1 MKKVLGL
8 AISFCMLFGT
18 VFAKGVYDG
27 DIQLHLGLGL
37 DSAKAVAEVPYDLEK
52 SVKCNLESGSTTVD
66 FELSTWHLFDVND
79 LIGVGFN
86 LGFSGGFG
94 KTSKMGTTVEL
105 NGKTTPVDQL
115 FPVELKP
122 SFAGHFNGLI
132 GPAVGFTLNDV
143 IKFDLAVGF
152 AYGLDLYSYEYENYD
167 PYSRNT
173 DTKSDE
179 FMIFGAG
186 FGFDVQAKFF
196 PKSVVSPVLGY
207 RLSSIFSSEV
217 ISSNVMIEF
226 LSGYWNSVN
235 FIANEIYLGVS
246 FNW

>member
-27 DIQLHLGLGL
+27 DIQLHLCLGL
-37 DSAKAVAEVPYDLEK
+37 DSAKAVADFGLGKYTLEA
-52 SVKCNLESGSTTVD
+52 GSTTVD

-86 LGFSGGFG
+86 LGFSGGIG
-94 KTSKMGTTVEL
+94 KTSKLEQKSEVLGESESSKMPSDWL
-105 NGKTTPVDQL
+105 
-115 FPVELKP
+115 

-143 IKFDLAVGF
+143 IKFDLAVGL
-152 AYGLDLYSYEYENYD
+152 AYGFDLYSYAYVYETE
-167 PYSRNT
+167 YSRGARG
-173 DTKSDE
+173 DAC
-179 FMIFGAG
+179 MIFGAG
-186 FGFDVQAKFF
+186 FGCDVQAKFF

-217 ISSNVMIEF
+217 ISSDLDF
-226 LSGYWNSVN
+226 LSAYWDSVN
-235 FIANEIYLGVS
+235 YIANEIYLGVS

>member
-37 DSAKAVAEVPYDLEK
+37 DSAKAVADFGLGKYTLEA
-52 SVKCNLESGSTTVD
+52 GSTTVD

-86 LGFSGGFG
+86 LGFSGGIG
-94 KTSKMGTTVEL
+94 KTSKMTVSSVPMPSDWL
-105 NGKTTPVDQL
+105 
-115 FPVELKP
+115 

-143 IKFDLAVGF
+143 IKFDLAVGL
-152 AYGLDLYSYEYENYD
+152 AYGFDLYSYEYEIVTANYRSTTAD
-167 PYSRNT
+167 A
-173 DTKSDE
+173 

-186 FGFDVQAKFF
+186 FGCDVQAKFF

-217 ISSNVMIEF
+217 ISSNRTIDL
-226 LSGYWNSVN
+226 LSVYGFWNSVN

>member
-37 DSAKAVAEVPYDLEK
+37 DSAKAVAEE
-52 SVKCNLESGSTTVD
+52 SFRGRTVKNTIKSGSTTVD

-86 LGFSGGFG
+86 LGFSGGIG
-94 KTSKMGTTVEL
+94 KTSKVEQKIEYMGDSVS
-105 NGKTTPVDQL
+105 GKIPSDQL
-115 FPVELKP
+115 
-122 SFAGHFNGLI
+122 SIAGHFNGLI

-143 IKFDLAVGF
+143 IKFDLAVGL
-152 AYGLDLYSYEYENYD
+152 AYGFDLYSYEYVEEYGD
-167 PYSRNT
+167 AV
-173 DTKSDE
+173 E
-179 FMIFGAG
+179 ALMIFGAG
-186 FGFDVQAKFF
+186 FGCDVQAKFF

-217 ISSNVMIEF
+217 IMSDGNSS
-226 LSGYWNSVN
+226 SGYWDLVN

>member
-37 DSAKAVAEVPYDLEK
+37 DSAKAVAEEPYSGK
-52 SVKCNLESGSTTVD
+52 SAKMTLESGSTTVD

-86 LGFSGGFG
+86 LGFSGGIG
-94 KTSKMGTTVEL
+94 KTSKMTVSSVPMPSDWL
-105 NGKTTPVDQL
+105 
-115 FPVELKP
+115 

-143 IKFDLAVGF
+143 IKFDLAVGL
-152 AYGLDLYSYEYENYD
+152 AYGFDLYSYEYEIVTANYRSTTAD
-167 PYSRNT
+167 A
-173 DTKSDE
+173 

-186 FGFDVQAKFF
+186 FGCDVQAKFF

-217 ISSNVMIEF
+217 ISSDLDSF
-226 LSGYWNSVN
+226 SGYWDSVN
-235 FIANEIYLGVS
+235 YIANEIYLGVS

>member
-37 DSAKAVAEVPYDLEK
+37 DSAKAVAEEPYSGK
-52 SVKCNLESGSTTVD
+52 SAKMTLESGSTTVD

-86 LGFSGGFG
+86 LGFSGGIG
-94 KTSKMGTTVEL
+94 KTSKMTVSSVPMPSDWL
-105 NGKTTPVDQL
+105 
-115 FPVELKP
+115 

-143 IKFDLAVGF
+143 IKFDLAVGL
-152 AYGLDLYSYEYENYD
+152 AYGFDLYSYEYEIVTANYRSTTAD
-167 PYSRNT
+167 A
-173 DTKSDE
+173 

-186 FGFDVQAKFF
+186 FGCDVQAKFF

-217 ISSNVMIEF
+217 ISSNKTIDL
-226 LSGYWNSVN
+226 LSVYGFWNSVN

>member
-27 DIQLHLGLGL
+27 DIQLHLCLGL
-37 DSAKAVAEVPYDLEK
+37 DSAKAVADFGLGKYTLEA
-52 SVKCNLESGSTTVD
+52 GSTTVD

-86 LGFSGGFG
+86 LGFSGGIG
-94 KTSKMGTTVEL
+94 KTSKMVLTEEFRGITFEL
-105 NGKTTPVDQL
+105 DSVPSDQL
-115 FPVELKP
+115 
-122 SFAGHFNGLI
+122 SIAGHFNGLI

-143 IKFDLAVGF
+143 IKFDLAVGL
-152 AYGLDLYSYEYENYD
+152 AYGFDLYSYAYVYETE
-167 PYSRNT
+167 YSRGARG
-173 DTKSDE
+173 DAY
-179 FMIFGAG
+179 MIFGAG
-186 FGFDVQAKFF
+186 FGCDVQAKFF

-217 ISSNVMIEF
+217 ISSNEMIIQF
-226 LSGYWNSVN
+226 LSGFWDSVN

>member
-27 DIQLHLGLGL
+27 DIQLHLCLGL
-37 DSAKAVAEVPYDLEK
+37 DSAKAVADFGLGKYTLEA
-52 SVKCNLESGSTTVD
+52 GSTTVD

-86 LGFSGGFG
+86 LGFSGGIG
-94 KTSKMGTTVEL
+94 KTSKMVLTEEFRGITFDLDSV
-105 NGKTTPVDQL
+105 PSDQL
-115 FPVELKP
+115 
-122 SFAGHFNGLI
+122 SIAGHFNGLI

-143 IKFDLAVGF
+143 IKFDLAVGL
-152 AYGLDLYSYEYENYD
+152 AYGFDLYSYEYVEENG
-167 PYSRNT
+167 YSRST
-173 DTKSDE
+173 GVDT

>member
-8 AISFCMLFGT
+8 AISFCMFFGT

-37 DSAKAVAEVPYDLEK
+37 DSAKAVADFELGKYTLEA
-52 SVKCNLESGSTTVD
+52 GSTTVD

-86 LGFSGGFG
+86 LGFSGGIG
-94 KTSKMGTTVEL
+94 KTSKLEQKSEVLGESESSKMPSDWL
-105 NGKTTPVDQL
+105 
-115 FPVELKP
+115 

-143 IKFDLAVGF
+143 IKFDLAVGL
-152 AYGLDLYSYEYENYD
+152 AYGFDLYSYAYEYENG
-167 PYSRNT
+167 YSR
-173 DTKSDE
+173 DARGDAC
-179 FMIFGAG
+179 MIFGAG
-186 FGFDVQAKFF
+186 FGCDVQAKFF

-217 ISSNVMIEF
+217 ISSDLDS
-226 LSGYWNSVN
+226 LSAYWDSVN
-235 FIANEIYLGVS
+235 YIANEIYLGVS

>member
-1 MKKVLGL
+1 MKKVLVL
-8 AISFCMLFGT
+8 AISFCMFFGT

-37 DSAKAVAEVPYDLEK
+37 DSAKAVADFGLGKYTLEA
-52 SVKCNLESGSTTVD
+52 GSTTVD

-86 LGFSGGFG
+86 LGFSGGIG
-94 KTSKMGTTVEL
+94 KTSKLEQKSEVLGESESSKMPSDWL
-105 NGKTTPVDQL
+105 
-115 FPVELKP
+115 

-143 IKFDLAVGF
+143 IKFDLAVGL
-152 AYGLDLYSYEYENYD
+152 AYGFDLYSYAYEYETE
-167 PYSRNT
+167 YSRGARG
-173 DTKSDE
+173 DAC
-179 FMIFGAG
+179 MIFGAG
-186 FGFDVQAKFF
+186 FGCDVQAKFF

-217 ISSNVMIEF
+217 ISSDLDF
-226 LSGYWNSVN
+226 LSAYWDSVN
-235 FIANEIYLGVS
+235 YIANEIYLGVS

>member
-37 DSAKAVAEVPYDLEK
+37 DSAKAVAEVPYLED
-52 SVKCNLESGSTTVD
+52 SVKYTMESGSTTVD

-86 LGFSGGFG
+86 LGFSGGIG
-94 KTSKMGTTVEL
+94 KTSKMTLSSVPMPSDGL
-105 NGKTTPVDQL
+105 
-115 FPVELKP
+115 

-143 IKFDLAVGF
+143 IKFDLAVGL
-152 AYGLDLYSYEYENYD
+152 AYGFDLYSYEYEIVTAN
-167 PYSRNT
+167 SRSPT
-173 DTKSDE
+173 ADT

-186 FGFDVQAKFF
+186 FGCDVQAKFF

-217 ISSNVMIEF
+217 ISLNEMIEL

-235 FIANEIYLGVS
+235 YIANEIYLGVS

>member
-37 DSAKAVAEVPYDLEK
+37 DSAKAVAEVPYLEDLTM
-52 SVKCNLESGSTTVD
+52 ESGSTTVD

-86 LGFSGGFG
+86 LGFSGGIG
-94 KTSKMGTTVEL
+94 KTSKMTVSSVPMPSDGL
-105 NGKTTPVDQL
+105 
-115 FPVELKP
+115 

-143 IKFDLAVGF
+143 IKFDLAVGL
-152 AYGLDLYSYEYENYD
+152 AYGFDLYSYEYEIVTAN
-167 PYSRNT
+167 SRSPT
-173 DTKSDE
+173 ADT

-186 FGFDVQAKFF
+186 FGCDVQAKFF

-217 ISSNVMIEF
+217 ISSNVMIEL

-235 FIANEIYLGVS
+235 YIANEIYLGVS

>member
-37 DSAKAVAEVPYDLEK
+37 DSAKAVAEVPSLEDSLK
-52 SVKCNLESGSTTVD
+52 YTLESGSTTVD

-86 LGFSGGFG
+86 LGFSGGIG
-94 KTSKMGTTVEL
+94 KTSKMVMTNEFDGRTLSSVSIPSDGL
-105 NGKTTPVDQL
+105 
-115 FPVELKP
+115 

-143 IKFDLAVGF
+143 IKFDLAVGL
-152 AYGLDLYSYEYENYD
+152 AYGFDLYSYAITYKYEDRYGSYENTTGD
-167 PYSRNT
+167 A
-173 DTKSDE
+173 

-186 FGFDVQAKFF
+186 FGCDVQAKFF

-217 ISSNVMIEF
+217 ISSDLDF
-226 LSGYWNSVN
+226 LSAYWDSVN
-235 FIANEIYLGVS
+235 YIANEIYLGVS

>member
-37 DSAKAVAEVPYDLEK
+37 DSAKAVAEVPYLEQ
-52 SVKCNLESGSTTVD
+52 SVKETLESGSTTVD
-66 FELSTWHLFDVND
+66 FELSTWHLSDVND

-86 LGFSGGFG
+86 LGFSGGIG
-94 KTSKMGTTVEL
+94 KTSKIVLTEEIGGITFDIDSV
-105 NGKTTPVDQL
+105 PSDQL
-115 FPVELKP
+115 
-122 SFAGHFNGLI
+122 SIAGHFNGLI

-143 IKFDLAVGF
+143 IKCDLAVGL
-152 AYGLDLYSYEYENYD
+152 AYGFDLYSYAYEYENG
-167 PYSRNT
+167 YSR
-173 DTKSDE
+173 DARGDAC
-179 FMIFGAG
+179 MIFGAG
-186 FGFDVQAKFF
+186 FGCDVQAKFF

-217 ISSNVMIEF
+217 ISSNKTIDL
-226 LSGYWNSVN
+226 LSVYGFWNSVN

>member
-8 AISFCMLFGT
+8 AISFCMFFGT

-37 DSAKAVAEVPYDLEK
+37 DSAKAVADFGLFGGKYTMK
-52 SVKCNLESGSTTVD
+52 SGSTTVD

-86 LGFSGGFG
+86 LGFSGGIG
-94 KTSKMGTTVEL
+94 KTSKMTVSSVPMPSDWL
-105 NGKTTPVDQL
+105 
-115 FPVELKP
+115 

-217 ISSNVMIEF
+217 ITSDENSS
-226 LSGYWNSVN
+226 SGNWDSVN

>member
-37 DSAKAVAEVPYDLEK
+37 DSAKAVADFGLGKYTLEA
-52 SVKCNLESGSTTVD
+52 GSTTVD

-86 LGFSGGFG
+86 LGFSGGIG

-167 PYSRNT
+167 RYSRSSGV
-173 DTKSDE
+173 DT

-186 FGFDVQAKFF
+186 FGCDVQAKFF

-217 ISSNVMIEF
+217 ISSDLDF
-226 LSGYWNSVN
+226 LSAYWDSVN
-235 FIANEIYLGVS
+235 YIANEIYLGVS

>member
-37 DSAKAVAEVPYDLEK
+37 DSAKAVAEE
-52 SVKCNLESGSTTVD
+52 SFRGRTVKNTIKSGSTTVD

-94 KTSKMGTTVEL
+94 KTSKMTVSNVPMPSDWL
-105 NGKTTPVDQL
+105 
-115 FPVELKP
+115 

-167 PYSRNT
+167 RYSRST
-173 DTKSDE
+173 GIDTY
-179 FMIFGAG
+179 MIFGAG
-186 FGFDVQAKFF
+186 FGCDVQAKFF

-217 ISSNVMIEF
+217 ISSDLDSF
-226 LSGYWNSVN
+226 SGYWDSVN
-235 FIANEIYLGVS
+235 YIANEIYLGVS

>member
-37 DSAKAVAEVPYDLEK
+37 DSAKAVAEEPYSGK
-52 SVKCNLESGSTTVD
+52 SAKMTLESGSTTVD

-86 LGFSGGFG
+86 LGFSGGIG
-94 KTSKMGTTVEL
+94 KTSKMVMTQE
-105 NGKTTPVDQL
+105 VDGRTL
-115 FPVELKP
+115 SSVSMPSDWL

-143 IKFDLAVGF
+143 IKFDLAVGL
-152 AYGLDLYSYEYENYD
+152 AYGFDLYSYEYKTE
-167 PYSRNT
+167 YSRST
-173 DTKSDE
+173 GVDT

-217 ISSNVMIEF
+217 ISSDLDSF
-226 LSGYWNSVN
+226 SGYWDSVN
-235 FIANEIYLGVS
+235 YIANEIYLGVS

>member
-37 DSAKAVAEVPYDLEK
+37 DSAKAVASDHGQ
-52 SVKCNLESGSTTVD
+52 SFTLESGSTTVD

-86 LGFSGGFG
+86 LGFSGGIG
-94 KTSKMGTTVEL
+94 KTSKMVLTEEFRGITFDIDSV
-105 NGKTTPVDQL
+105 PSDQL
-115 FPVELKP
+115 
-122 SFAGHFNGLI
+122 SIAGHFNGLI

-143 IKFDLAVGF
+143 IKFDLAVGL
-152 AYGLDLYSYEYENYD
+152 AYGFDLYSYEYETE
-167 PYSRNT
+167 YSRGPRG
-173 DTKSDE
+173 DAC
-179 FMIFGAG
+179 MIFGAG
-186 FGFDVQAKFF
+186 FGCDVQAKFF

-217 ISSNVMIEF
+217 ISSDLDF
-226 LSGYWNSVN
+226 LSAYWDSVN
-235 FIANEIYLGVS
+235 YIANEIYLGVS

>member
-37 DSAKAVAEVPYDLEK
+37 DSAKAVAEVPYLED
-52 SVKCNLESGSTTVD
+52 SVKYTMESGSTTVD

-86 LGFSGGFG
+86 LGFSGGIG
-94 KTSKMGTTVEL
+94 KTSKMTVSSV
-105 NGKTTPVDQL
+105 PMPSDQL
-115 FPVELKP
+115 
-122 SFAGHFNGLI
+122 SIAGHFNGLI

-143 IKFDLAVGF
+143 IKFDLAVGL
-152 AYGLDLYSYEYENYD
+152 AYGFDLYSYEYVEENG
-167 PYSRNT
+167 YSRST
-173 DTKSDE
+173 GVDT

-217 ISSNVMIEF
+217 ISSNKMIDS
-226 LSGYWNSVN
+226 LSVYGFWNSVN

>member
-37 DSAKAVAEVPYDLEK
+37 DSAKAVAEVPYDLTM
-52 SVKCNLESGSTTVD
+52 ESGSTTVD

-86 LGFSGGFG
+86 LGFSGGIG
-94 KTSKMGTTVEL
+94 KTSKMTVSSVPMPSDGL
-105 NGKTTPVDQL
+105 
-115 FPVELKP
+115 

-143 IKFDLAVGF
+143 IKFDLAVGL
-152 AYGLDLYSYEYENYD
+152 AYGFDLYSYEYEIVTAN
-167 PYSRNT
+167 SRSPT
-173 DTKSDE
+173 ADT

-186 FGFDVQAKFF
+186 FGCDVQAKFF

-217 ISSNVMIEF
+217 ISSNEMIEL

-235 FIANEIYLGVS
+235 YIANEIYLGVS

>member
-37 DSAKAVAEVPYDLEK
+37 DSAKAVAEVPYLED
-52 SVKCNLESGSTTVD
+52 SVKYTMESGSTTVD

-86 LGFSGGFG
+86 LGFSGGIG
-94 KTSKMGTTVEL
+94 KTSKMTVSRVPMPSDWL
-105 NGKTTPVDQL
+105 
-115 FPVELKP
+115 

-143 IKFDLAVGF
+143 IKFDLAVGL
-152 AYGLDLYSYEYENYD
+152 AYGFDLYSYEYEIVTAN
-167 PYSRNT
+167 SRSPT
-173 DTKSDE
+173 ADT

-186 FGFDVQAKFF
+186 FGCDVQAKFF

-217 ISSNVMIEF
+217 ISLNEMIEL

-235 FIANEIYLGVS
+235 YIANEIYLGVS

>member
-37 DSAKAVAEVPYDLEK
+37 DSAKAVAEVPSLEQ
-52 SVKCNLESGSTTVD
+52 SVTLESGSTTVD

-86 LGFSGGFG
+86 LGFSGGIG
-94 KTSKMGTTVEL
+94 KTSKMTVSSV
-105 NGKTTPVDQL
+105 PM
-115 FPVELKP
+115 P
-122 SFAGHFNGLI
+122 SDWLGFAGHFNGLI

-143 IKFDLAVGF
+143 IKFDLAVGL
-152 AYGLDLYSYEYENYD
+152 AYGFDLYSYAYEL
-167 PYSRNT
+167 
-173 DTKSDE
+173 DTGYYRKPISDAY
-179 FMIFGAG
+179 MIFGAG
-186 FGFDVQAKFF
+186 FGCDVQAKFF

-217 ISSNVMIEF
+217 ISSDLDS
-226 LSGYWNSVN
+226 LSAYWDSVN

>member
-27 DIQLHLGLGL
+27 DIQLHLCLGL
-37 DSAKAVAEVPYDLEK
+37 DSAKAVAEVPYSEPP
-52 SVKCNLESGSTTVD
+52 VKYTMKSGSTTVD

-94 KTSKMGTTVEL
+94 KTSKMGIEQ
-105 NGKTTPVDQL
+105 NGETIPVDQL
-115 FPVELKP
+115 YPVELKP
-122 SFAGHFNGLI
+122 SIAGHFNGLI

-167 PYSRNT
+167 RYSRSSGV
-173 DTKSDE
+173 DT

-217 ISSNVMIEF
+217 ISSDEMIE
-226 LSGYWNSVN
+226 LRSGYWDSVN

>member
-37 DSAKAVAEVPYDLEK
+37 DSAKAVADFGLGKYTLEA
-52 SVKCNLESGSTTVD
+52 GSTTVD

-86 LGFSGGFG
+86 LGFSGGIG
-94 KTSKMGTTVEL
+94 KTSKMVMTQE
-105 NGKTTPVDQL
+105 VDGRTL
-115 FPVELKP
+115 SSVSMPSDWL

-152 AYGLDLYSYEYENYD
+152 AYGFDLYSYEYEI
-167 PYSRNT
+167 
-173 DTKSDE
+173 DTGYYRSTTADAC
-179 FMIFGAG
+179 MIFGAG
-186 FGFDVQAKFF
+186 FGCDVQAKFF

-217 ISSNVMIEF
+217 ISSDLDS
-226 LSGYWNSVN
+226 LSAYWDSVN
-235 FIANEIYLGVS
+235 YIANEIYLGVS

>member
-37 DSAKAVAEVPYDLEK
+37 DSAKAVASDHGQ
-52 SVKCNLESGSTTVD
+52 SFTLESGSTTVD

-86 LGFSGGFG
+86 LGFSGGIG
-94 KTSKMGTTVEL
+94 KTSKMTVSSVPMPSDWL
-105 NGKTTPVDQL
+105 
-115 FPVELKP
+115 

-152 AYGLDLYSYEYENYD
+152 AYGFDLYSYAYEI
-167 PYSRNT
+167 
-173 DTKSDE
+173 DTGYYRTTISDAY
-179 FMIFGAG
+179 MIFGAG
-186 FGFDVQAKFF
+186 FGCDVQAKFF

-217 ISSNVMIEF
+217 ITSDENSS
-226 LSGYWNSVN
+226 SGNWDSVN
-235 FIANEIYLGVS
+235 YIANEIYLGVS

>member
-37 DSAKAVAEVPYDLEK
+37 DSAKAVADFGLGKYTLEA
-52 SVKCNLESGSTTVD
+52 GSTTVD

-86 LGFSGGFG
+86 LGFSGGIG
-94 KTSKMGTTVEL
+94 KTSKLEQKREILGESESSKMPSDWL
-105 NGKTTPVDQL
+105 
-115 FPVELKP
+115 

-152 AYGLDLYSYEYENYD
+152 AYGFDLYSYEREIVTTN
-167 PYSRNT
+167 SRST
-173 DTKSDE
+173 TGE
-179 FMIFGAG
+179 AYMIFGAG
-186 FGFDVQAKFF
+186 FGCDVQAKFF

-217 ISSNVMIEF
+217 ISSDLDS
-226 LSGYWNSVN
+226 LSAYWDSVN
-235 FIANEIYLGVS
+235 YIANEIYLGVS

>member
-37 DSAKAVAEVPYDLEK
+37 DSAKAVADFGLGKYTLEA
-52 SVKCNLESGSTTVD
+52 GSTTVD

-105 NGKTTPVDQL
+105 NGKTKPVDQL

-143 IKFDLAVGF
+143 IKFDLAVGL
-152 AYGLDLYSYEYENYD
+152 AYGFDLYSYEYVVENG
-167 PYSRNT
+167 YSRST
-173 DTKSDE
+173 GVDT

-217 ISSNVMIEF
+217 ISSNRTIDL
-226 LSGYWNSVN
+226 LSVYGFWNSVN
-235 FIANEIYLGVS
+235 FIANEIYLGIS

>member
-37 DSAKAVAEVPYDLEK
+37 DSAKAVASAYGQ
-52 SVKCNLESGSTTVD
+52 SFTLESGSTTVD

-86 LGFSGGFG
+86 LGFSGGIG
-94 KTSKMGTTVEL
+94 KTSKMTVSSVPMPSDWL
-105 NGKTTPVDQL
+105 
-115 FPVELKP
+115 

-143 IKFDLAVGF
+143 IKFDLAVGL
-152 AYGLDLYSYEYENYD
+152 AYGFDLYSYAYEL
-167 PYSRNT
+167 
-173 DTKSDE
+173 DTGYYRKPISDAY
-179 FMIFGAG
+179 MIFGAG
-186 FGFDVQAKFF
+186 FGCDVQAKFF

-217 ISSNVMIEF
+217 ISSDLDSF
-226 LSGYWNSVN
+226 SGFWDSVN

>member
-37 DSAKAVAEVPYDLEK
+37 DSAKAVAEEPYSGK
-52 SVKCNLESGSTTVD
+52 SAKMTLESGSTTVD

-86 LGFSGGFG
+86 LGFSGGIG
-94 KTSKMGTTVEL
+94 KTSKMVMTNEFDGRTLSSVSMPSDGL
-105 NGKTTPVDQL
+105 
-115 FPVELKP
+115 

-143 IKFDLAVGF
+143 IKFDLAVGL
-152 AYGLDLYSYEYENYD
+152 AYGFDLYSYAITYKYEDRYGSYENTTGD
-167 PYSRNT
+167 A
-173 DTKSDE
+173 

-186 FGFDVQAKFF
+186 FGCDVQAKFF

-217 ISSNVMIEF
+217 ITSDENSS
-226 LSGYWNSVN
+226 SGNWDSVN

>member
-8 AISFCMLFGT
+8 AISFCMFFGT

-37 DSAKAVAEVPYDLEK
+37 DSAKAVADFGL
-52 SVKCNLESGSTTVD
+52 VKRTLESGSTTVD

-86 LGFSGGFG
+86 LGFSGGIG
-94 KTSKMGTTVEL
+94 KSSKMV
-105 NGKTTPVDQL
+105 KTTEWNGITIPDEQSSS
-115 FPVELKP
+115 FEP
-122 SFAGHFNGLI
+122 SIAGHFNGLI

-152 AYGLDLYSYEYENYD
+152 AYGFDLYSYAITHKYEDRYGSYENT
-167 PYSRNT
+167 T
-173 DTKSDE
+173 DDAY
-179 FMIFGAG
+179 MIFGAG
-186 FGFDVQAKFF
+186 FGCDVQAKFF

-217 ISSNVMIEF
+217 ISSDLDS
-226 LSGYWNSVN
+226 LSAYRDSVN
-235 FIANEIYLGVS
+235 YIANEIYLGVS

>member
-37 DSAKAVAEVPYDLEK
+37 DSAKAVAEEPYSGK
-52 SVKCNLESGSTTVD
+52 SAKMTLESGSTTVD

-86 LGFSGGFG
+86 LGFSGGIG
-94 KTSKMGTTVEL
+94 KTSKMTVSSVPMPSDWL
-105 NGKTTPVDQL
+105 
-115 FPVELKP
+115 

-152 AYGLDLYSYEYENYD
+152 AYGFDLYSYEYENYD
-167 PYSRNT
+167 RYSRST
-173 DTKSDE
+173 GIDTY
-179 FMIFGAG
+179 MIFGAG
-186 FGFDVQAKFF
+186 FGCDVQAKFF

-217 ISSNVMIEF
+217 ISSNKMIDS
-226 LSGYWNSVN
+226 LSVYGFWNSVN

>member
-37 DSAKAVAEVPYDLEK
+37 DSAKAVAEVPYLED
-52 SVKCNLESGSTTVD
+52 SVKYTMESGSTTVD

-86 LGFSGGFG
+86 LGFSGGIG
-94 KTSKMGTTVEL
+94 KTSKMTLSSVPMPSDGL
-105 NGKTTPVDQL
+105 
-115 FPVELKP
+115 

-143 IKFDLAVGF
+143 IKFDLAVGL
-152 AYGLDLYSYEYENYD
+152 AYGFDLYSYEYEIVTAN
-167 PYSRNT
+167 SRSPT
-173 DTKSDE
+173 ADT

-186 FGFDVQAKFF
+186 FGCDVQAKFF

-217 ISSNVMIEF
+217 ISSNEMIEL

-235 FIANEIYLGVS
+235 YIANEIYLGVS

>member
-37 DSAKAVAEVPYDLEK
+37 DSAKAVAEEPYSGK
-52 SVKCNLESGSTTVD
+52 SAKMTLESGSTTVD

-86 LGFSGGFG
+86 LGFSGGIG
-94 KTSKMGTTVEL
+94 KTSKMTVSSV
-105 NGKTTPVDQL
+105 PMPSDQL
-115 FPVELKP
+115 
-122 SFAGHFNGLI
+122 SIAGHFNGLI

-143 IKFDLAVGF
+143 IKFDLAVGL
-152 AYGLDLYSYEYENYD
+152 AYGFDLYSYEYVVENG
-167 PYSRNT
+167 YSRST
-173 DTKSDE
+173 GVDT

-217 ISSNVMIEF
+217 ISSNKTIDL
-226 LSGYWNSVN
+226 LSVYGFWKSVN

>member
-37 DSAKAVAEVPYDLEK
+37 DSAKAVAEVPYLEDSPK
-52 SVKCNLESGSTTVD
+52 YTMESGSTTVD

-86 LGFSGGFG
+86 LGFSGGIG
-94 KTSKMGTTVEL
+94 KTSKMTVSNFSMPSDWL
-105 NGKTTPVDQL
+105 
-115 FPVELKP
+115 

-152 AYGLDLYSYEYENYD
+152 AYGLDLYSFAFELDTGYD
-167 PYSRNT
+167 RTPI
-173 DTKSDE
+173 SDAY
-179 FMIFGAG
+179 MIFGAG
-186 FGFDVQAKFF
+186 FGCDVQAKFF

-217 ISSNVMIEF
+217 ISSDLDF
-226 LSGYWNSVN
+226 LSAYWDSVN
-235 FIANEIYLGVS
+235 YIANEIYLGVS

>member
-37 DSAKAVAEVPYDLEK
+37 DSAKAVAES
-52 SVKCNLESGSTTVD
+52 SVYEQSLKTTMKSGSTTVD

-86 LGFSGGFG
+86 LGFSGGIG
-94 KTSKMGTTVEL
+94 KTSKMGMTAEC
-105 NGKTTPVDQL
+105 NGITISAEQL

-152 AYGLDLYSYEYENYD
+152 AYGFDLYSYEYEI
-167 PYSRNT
+167 
-173 DTKSDE
+173 DTGYYRSTTADAY
-179 FMIFGAG
+179 MIFGAG
-186 FGFDVQAKFF
+186 FGCDVQAKFF

-217 ISSNVMIEF
+217 ITSDENSS
-226 LSGYWNSVN
+226 SGNWDSVN

>member
-1 MKKVLGL
+1 M
-8 AISFCMLFGT
+8 
-18 VFAKGVYDG
+18 
-27 DIQLHLGLGL
+27 
-37 DSAKAVAEVPYDLEK
+37 
-52 SVKCNLESGSTTVD
+52 
-66 FELSTWHLFDVND
+66 FDVND

-86 LGFSGGFG
+86 LGFSGGIG
-94 KTSKMGTTVEL
+94 KTSKMGMSAEC
-105 NGKTTPVDQL
+105 NGITISAEQL

-143 IKFDLAVGF
+143 IKFDLAVGL
-152 AYGLDLYSYEYENYD
+152 AYGFDLYSYAITYKYEDRYGSYENTTGD
-167 PYSRNT
+167 A
-173 DTKSDE
+173 

-186 FGFDVQAKFF
+186 FGCDVQAKFF

-217 ISSNVMIEF
+217 ITLDENSS
-226 LSGYWNSVN
+226 SGNWDSVN
-235 FIANEIYLGVS
+235 YIANEIYLGVS

>member
-8 AISFCMLFGT
+8 AISFCMFFGT

-37 DSAKAVAEVPYDLEK
+37 DSAKAVAEESFYDQSLK
-52 SVKCNLESGSTTVD
+52 TTMKSGSTTVD

-86 LGFSGGFG
+86 LGFSGGIG
-94 KTSKMGTTVEL
+94 KTSKMGMTVEQ
-105 NGKTTPVDQL
+105 NGKTTPADQL

-167 PYSRNT
+167 RYSRSSGV
-173 DTKSDE
+173 DT

-217 ISSNVMIEF
+217 ITSDENSS
-226 LSGYWNSVN
+226 SGNWDSVN

>member
-37 DSAKAVAEVPYDLEK
+37 DSAKAVAEVPYLED
-52 SVKCNLESGSTTVD
+52 SVKYTMESGSTTVD

-86 LGFSGGFG
+86 LGFSGGIG
-94 KTSKMGTTVEL
+94 KTSKMTLSSVPMPSDWL
-105 NGKTTPVDQL
+105 
-115 FPVELKP
+115 

-143 IKFDLAVGF
+143 IKFDLAVGL
-152 AYGLDLYSYEYENYD
+152 AYGFDLYSYEYEIVTAN
-167 PYSRNT
+167 SRSPT
-173 DTKSDE
+173 ADT

-186 FGFDVQAKFF
+186 FGCDVQAKFF

-217 ISSNVMIEF
+217 ISSNVMIEL

-235 FIANEIYLGVS
+235 YIANEIYLGVS

>member
-37 DSAKAVAEVPYDLEK
+37 DSAKAVASDHGQ
-52 SVKCNLESGSTTVD
+52 SVTVESGSTTVD

-86 LGFSGGFG
+86 LGFSGGIG
-94 KTSKMGTTVEL
+94 KTSKMTVSSVPMPSDWL
-105 NGKTTPVDQL
+105 
-115 FPVELKP
+115 

-152 AYGLDLYSYEYENYD
+152 AYGFDLYSYAYEI
-167 PYSRNT
+167 
-173 DTKSDE
+173 DTGYYRRPISDAY
-179 FMIFGAG
+179 MIFGAG
-186 FGFDVQAKFF
+186 FGCDVQAKFF

-217 ISSNVMIEF
+217 ISSDLDS
-226 LSGYWNSVN
+226 LSAYWDSVN
-235 FIANEIYLGVS
+235 YIANEIYLGVS